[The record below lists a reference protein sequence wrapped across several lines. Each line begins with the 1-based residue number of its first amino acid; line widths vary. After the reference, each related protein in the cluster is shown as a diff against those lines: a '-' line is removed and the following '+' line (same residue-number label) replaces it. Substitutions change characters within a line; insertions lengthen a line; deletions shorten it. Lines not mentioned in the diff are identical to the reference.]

1 MVRSKESEKKRNIY
15 LSSKSMK
22 DVALCNEHR
31 IKVGVIS
38 VIILSFIIITTSLFN
53 KWISSQATF
62 QCSGSIYVNI
72 ADPRNTISL
81 IIYQYVFLSWILRC
95 YSIGMI

>member
-31 IKVGVIS
+31 IKVGVII
-38 VIILSFIIITTSLFN
+38 VIILSFIIIATS
-53 KWISSQATF
+53 
-62 QCSGSIYVNI
+62 
-72 ADPRNTISL
+72 
-81 IIYQYVFLSWILRC
+81 
-95 YSIGMI
+95 